1 MLIVT
6 GKNLPGTSSKPSGTS
21 SGQTGTSYTYSTSA
35 TDPDNDQVKYIFNWG
50 DGNSITTDY
59 VDSDLSASASHS
71 WTDPGSYIVKTT
83 AVDSGDL
90 ESGWSEGLTV
100 TITTNATEL
109 ETPSLDGEEREKE
122 LVQIIGVIL
131 VIAGLL
137 STTSLSACK
146 FQK

>member
-1 MLIVT
+1 VLIVT

-71 WTDPGSYIVKTT
+71 WTNPGSYIVKTT

-100 TITTNATEL
+100 TIMTNATEL
-109 ETPSLDGEEREKE
+109 ETPSLDGEE
-122 LVQIIGVIL
+122 G
-131 VIAGLL
+131 
-137 STTSLSACK
+137 CHD
-146 FQK
+146 